1 MDSSN
6 GRVGT
11 AEIFLSILAA
21 IAVVV
26 VIWAM
31 SAAGGAVGIARA
43 DDWSYLL
50 TQFEFHES
58 GRFVMN
64 NWAVTML
71 IGQTLLAAPVV
82 VAFGASIVALQAFVA
97 TLSAA
102 ALVVTY
108 VVVRQILPIRW
119 SIFSLAT
126 LVVSPVFGPS
136 VVSFMTDVPS
146 LLFLSA
152 SLLVGIR
159 AIQGIEIRWVSLSTS
174 ALLAVVAFSFRDY
187 AIVCF
192 VAVIMVA
199 LTTHKSRQTRVSLA
213 AMLTVVVL
221 VALGLYI
228 WRHSLP
234 NDLDLPG
241 WDLGYSVRL
250 VARGTLTVAL
260 LVSPALAAIAWW
272 RLRGLGGKRTGG
284 IYLVGLGLSCLIAVI
299 AGFEMLGNVIHPFGL
314 TWLISG
320 SGIRMW
326 PLEINR
332 LLVGLAIVSL
342 TLATAFAI
350 QLVLL
355 RSNGRAWTTA
365 QMTWTRNDPSR
376 AVLAIFPVLLLLAH
390 SAATILLG
398 AWYIDR
404 YFILVI
410 PFLAAALIRIAKDQ
424 DFLVRGV
431 GTLAPIGVLLLVTLL
446 GIHVVD
452 FHARFDGSRWEIGRE
467 LVSQG
472 YSAHEI
478 DAGIEWGGFH
488 ALDIGQS
495 PSQRVYSPDRTWWT
509 ERYPDQQVCVT
520 GSATEAF
527 MAGNSDREATLLVS
541 TLFGS
546 RYYLTA
552 RSGPDSCP

>member
-26 VIWAM
+26 VIWAI
-31 SAAGGAVGIARA
+31 SGAGGAVGIARA

-82 VAFGASIVALQAFVA
+82 VAFGTSIVALQAFVA

-187 AIVCF
+187 AIICF

-241 WDLGYSVRL
+241 WDLGYSVQL

-284 IYLVGLGLSCLIAVI
+284 IYLVSLGVSCLIAVI

-326 PLEINR
+326 PLEMNR

-342 TLATAFAI
+342 TLAIAFAI

-520 GSATEAF
+520 VSATEAF

>member
-1 MDSSN
+1 MGS
-6 GRVGT
+6 G
-11 AEIFLSILAA
+11 LL
-21 IAVVV
+21 
-26 VIWAM
+26 
-31 SAAGGAVGIARA
+31 GAVGCPGNF
-43 DDWSYLL
+43 DNS
-50 TQFEFHES
+50 FPCES
-58 GRFVMN
+58 G
-64 NWAVTML
+64 
-71 IGQTLLAAPVV
+71 
-82 VAFGASIVALQAFVA
+82 
-97 TLSAA
+97 
-102 ALVVTY
+102 
-108 VVVRQILPIRW
+108 
-119 SIFSLAT
+119 
-126 LVVSPVFGPS
+126 
-136 VVSFMTDVPS
+136 
-146 LLFLSA
+146 
-152 SLLVGIR
+152 
-159 AIQGIEIRWVSLSTS
+159 
-174 ALLAVVAFSFRDY
+174 
-187 AIVCF
+187 
-192 VAVIMVA
+192 
-199 LTTHKSRQTRVSLA
+199 
-213 AMLTVVVL
+213 
-221 VALGLYI
+221 LG
-228 WRHSLP
+228 
-234 NDLDLPG
+234 
-241 WDLGYSVRL
+241 GYRL
-250 VARGTLTVAL
+250 VADE
-260 LVSPALAAIAWW
+260 
-272 RLRGLGGKRTGG
+272 RGLGGKRIGG
-284 IYLVGLGLSCLIAVI
+284 ICLVSLGFSCLIADI
-299 AGFEMLGNVIHPFGL
+299 AGFEMLGNVIHPFDL

-326 PLEINR
+326 PLEMNR

-342 TLATAFAI
+342 TLAVAFAI
-350 QLVLL
+350 RLVLL

-410 PFLAAALIRIAKDQ
+410 PFLAAALIRIAKDHG
-424 DFLVRGV
+424 FLVRGV

-520 GSATEAF
+520 VSATEAF